1 MTIGRVYIPAT
12 LAALSEV
19 RDGGA
24 LTVPAAYAVTDRLRA
39 MLALDDGGQVDE
51 ELADAALVAAADASL
66 DLLAADPTS
75 PRRRVVVAAD
85 AAAPTPAG
93 PGEHPAAM
101 VCPGPVGRAD
111 IASVLV
117 DDVDAVPAVTSAIEA
132 LDRGDAVAYEA
143 ALEQLDDHALS
154 WFDVSELDHLAALPG
169 PTPQSVPG
177 SSGDAPR

>member
-19 RDGGA
+19 RDGGS
-24 LTVPAAYAVTDRLRA
+24 LTVAAAYAVTDRLRA
-39 MLALDDGGQVDE
+39 QLALPDDGGQVDE

-66 DLLAADPTS
+66 ELLAADPTS

-101 VCPGPVGRAD
+101 LFSEPVGRAD

-117 DDVDAVPAVTSAIEA
+117 DDEDAVPAVTSAVDA

-143 ALEQLDDHALS
+143 ALERLDDHALS
-154 WFDVSELDHLAALPG
+154 WFDVSELDDLAA
-169 PTPQSVPG
+169 SAE
-177 SSGDAPR
+177 SSP